1 MVTGSPLNAKGE
13 FPMLN
18 SRRQE
23 KIDRLVVR
31 AFIVVPAAMQIFMA
45 AALIKG

>member
-1 MVTGSPLNAKGE
+1 
-13 FPMLN
+13 MLN
-18 SRRQE
+18 IRRQE

-31 AFIVVPAAMQIFMA
+31 AFIVIPIAMQIFMG

>member
-1 MVTGSPLNAKGE
+1 MW
-13 FPMLN
+13 N
-18 SRRQE
+18 SRHQE

-45 AALIKG
+45 AALLRG